1 MTVSG
6 IAGGVSD
13 YGTQRVNEAQAAH
26 RLEQEMQ
33 SGNLIG
39 AQPDSTTVQQD
50 LQNQAAQSQA
60 MYSQGSLTGNS
71 LPSDVFVL
79 YGALDQAAQ
88 SGNPAAA
95 QQAYTALAQE
105 LQQYTDTSEE
115 QTVSSVSDVSVS
127 V

>member
-50 LQNQAAQSQA
+50 LQNQAAQS
-60 MYSQGSLTGNS
+60 
-71 LPSDVFVL
+71 
-79 YGALDQAAQ
+79 
-88 SGNPAAA
+88 GNPAAA